1 MTADYITMYEILD
14 ELRSTFQL
22 EDDDILELMLVS
34 LPSHMAKQA
43 LLDVLDHAKKAE
55 DDQSVS

>member
-34 LPSHMAKQA
+34 LPAHMAKQA
-43 LLDVLDHAKKAE
+43 LLDVLDQAKKAE
-55 DDQSVS
+55 DAESVS

>member
-14 ELRSTFQL
+14 ELRGTFRL
-22 EDDDILELMLVS
+22 EDDDILELVLVS

-43 LLDVLDHAKKAE
+43 LLDVLDHAKKAQDE
-55 DDQSVS
+55 ESVS